1 MLIDN
6 MGEEKYMKPLLY
18 RNDYMKIC
26 QRLQPE
32 LEKLEKCLDCYNKL
46 VAFLVVGEDHRY
58 YRHIGFDIV
67 GICRAVY
74 KDVFWGKREGAS
86 TIEQQLVRVLTED
99 YRFSVRRKIKEIYL
113 ATKLKRFA
121 DKYTLAAAY
130 LDMANYGTEL
140 SGLTAVLN
148 RLGCTLRKDLDDEI
162 CAGVVARL
170 KYPETRRYNAARMA
184 QIERRAKHIIRLYHQ
199 YESENYERR

>member
-1 MLIDN
+1 M
-6 MGEEKYMKPLLY
+6 EPLFY
-18 RNDYMKIC
+18 KKDYIKLC

-32 LEKLEKCLDCYNKL
+32 LEKLRKGSDRYKKL

-58 YRHIGFDIV
+58 FKHIGFDVIS
-67 GICRAVY
+67 ICRAIY
-74 KDVFWGKREGAS
+74 RDVFMGKREGAS

-99 YRFSVRRKIKEIYL
+99 YRFSLRRKIKEIYL
-113 ATKLKRFA
+113 ATKLKRLA

-130 LDMANYGTEL
+130 LDIANYGTGL

-148 RLGCTLRKDLDDEI
+148 RFESSLQQDLDDEI

-170 KYPETRRYNAARMA
+170 KYPEPRRYNAARMA
-184 QIERRAKHIIRLYHQ
+184 QIERRTKHIIRLYHQ
-199 YESENYERR
+199 YESRNHERR

>member
-1 MLIDN
+1 
-6 MGEEKYMKPLLY
+6 
-18 RNDYMKIC
+18 MKIC

-32 LEKLEKCLDCYNKL
+32 LEKLEKSLDCYNKL
-46 VAFLVVGEDHRY
+46 VTFLVVGEDHRY
-58 YRHIGFDIV
+58 YRHIGFDMV

-99 YRFSVRRKIKEIYL
+99 YRFSIRRKIKEIYL

-121 DKYTLAAAY
+121 DKNTLAAVY
-130 LDMANYGTEL
+130 LDMANYGTGL
-140 SGLTAVLN
+140 SGLTSVLN
-148 RLGCTLRKDLDDEI
+148 RLGFTLQQDLDDEI

-170 KYPETRRYNAARMA
+170 KYPEPKRYNAARMA
-184 QIERRAKHIIRLYHQ
+184 QIEQRTKHIIRLYHQ
-199 YESENYERR
+199 YKSEEDECR